1 MAVGIMRTN
10 DITQVTEGKV
20 WWTRSGTMVRKK
32 KRKTRSVLD
41 RSHEKR
47 VLRTKERLIALNTRG
62 PVRQSLKDVP

>member
-1 MAVGIMRTN
+1 MISP
-10 DITQVTEGKV
+10 
-20 WWTRSGTMVRKK
+20 RSQREKCGGPGVAQWSEKK